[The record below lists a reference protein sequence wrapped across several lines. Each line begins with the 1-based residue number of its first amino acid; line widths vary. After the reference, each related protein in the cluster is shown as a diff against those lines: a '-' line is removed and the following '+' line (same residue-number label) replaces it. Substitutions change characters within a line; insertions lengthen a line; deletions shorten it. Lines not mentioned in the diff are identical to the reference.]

1 MSSCACV
8 FDVHYINEKFLAFLE
23 GSGVRDKI
31 EIVELSTC
39 VSQGGYIYKR
49 CPTAFSLLKTHTA
62 HTCLCYVKF
71 LTQMF
76 EYYADMITHYLEKH
90 DRVRITSIT
99 INTEEQEDI
108 VFYQCA
114 LHIILPKFYFPT
126 FESIKVPPLGS
137 VRFSKS

>member
-1 MSSCACV
+1 MSSCTCV

-23 GSGVRDKI
+23 GCSVRDKI
-31 EIVELSTC
+31 EIVELSAFT
-39 VSQGGYIYKR
+39 SKGGYTYRSYPAI
-49 CPTAFSLLKTHTA
+49 FSLSKVHTT
-62 HTCLCYVKF
+62 HTCLYYVKF

-90 DRVRITSIT
+90 DSVRITSIT
-99 INTEEQEDI
+99 IDTEEQEDI

-114 LHIILPKFYFPT
+114 LHIILPKFYFPA

-137 VRFSKS
+137 ARFSKS